1 MILALN
7 VQDPQILNV
16 LTVPQ
21 ILIWS
26 LENAYALLDAL
37 VLLQS
42 TMMSRD
48 ICVILVIL
56 RVLNALDLPLQS
68 APTVQLALHLIM
80 ENVSVS
86 QIVSAQMANIT
97 ILRLLA
103 VLLVII
109 HARHVTKPVR
119 LIAIFVKITW
129 SLQMESVYV

>member
-26 LENAYALLDAL
+26 LENACALLDAL

-109 HARHVTKPVR
+109 HARHAMKPVR